1 MWRDVDWPKGAT
13 KSRAHLQAVYVCV
26 WSWIEGEEITTRRR
40 SGKKKEQERWCEEN
54 EVELRGAHTRG
65 VHTWENGTRSSFGP
79 VSLTP
84 GIFRAFISTVSDA
97 CWDSF
102 VWLRVAA
109 SRIDQRDDYCG
120 LRGAIQNAK
129 SSSFVSSSAFFL
141 FFFLPV
147 RREEISFDRGFGKF
161 EVTEECRVWS
171 YGIYAWIAKLKRGL
185 VFRIGFGSNVW

>member
-13 KSRAHLQAVYVCV
+13 KSRAHLHAVHVCG
-26 WSWIEGEEITTRRR
+26 SWIEGKEITTRRR

-109 SRIDQRDDYCG
+109 SRIDQRDDYYG

-129 SSSFVSSSAFFL
+129 SFSFVSSSASFSL
-141 FFFLPV
+141 FFFLLV
-147 RREEISFDRGFGKF
+147 RREEIWFGRGFGKF
-161 EVTEECRVWS
+161 EVTE
-171 YGIYAWIAKLKRGL
+171 
-185 VFRIGFGSNVW
+185 FMFG